1 MKYYNLLTEEQKQKF
16 INKIKLNGN
25 TLSDFDYEMEEIE
38 VYGFKIVIGRD
49 IFLIIK
55 ENRIIYIYYDNSV
68 KRILASKNAKYK
80 LIYFEIYSYDEDE
93 NYEEILFDCNDEDFL
108 TFDYIND
115 INYGSVT
122 TNG

>member
-93 NYEEILFDCNDEDFL
+93 NYEKILFDCNDEDFL

-115 INYGSVT
+115 INY
-122 TNG
+122 